1 MSNFFIPGPWRI
13 GYSDGSGPDTIVTK
27 KEKSNGLPD
36 AIARIRWGCGCCEDR
51 SPLTKEDKATARLIV
66 AAPDYHEH
74 AYNLAMLI
82 HQSKLYQ
89 SNPKVQLEVDNVFA
103 IYAKVKG
110 RKS

>member
-27 KEKSNGLPD
+27 KVKSTGLPD
-36 AIARIRWGCGCCEDR
+36 AIARIRWGCGCCEDG
-51 SPLTKEDKATARLIV
+51 SPLTIEDKATARLIV

-82 HQSKLYQ
+82 YQSKLYQ